1 MDSPTP
7 KTTWAALLSVL
18 GRAGSAFSRRYG
30 HTKPQRLSFLAL
42 IALPTL
48 RHRALAAGE
57 AGFGVG
63 IIPGTG
69 GLFVLE
75 AAAFAF
81 AERFR
86 EFYEAAAQHPDYAG
100 SVCPPDPE
108 DPPVVAVYRH
118 RAGRDGKTESY
129 LVAPFSECLSQ
140 HAWSTSRMG
149 AFARFDPVDAEMTCD
164 ARRIG
169 FVNNS
174 AKTRASR
181 CYFARQM
188 LKGLL
193 PAEAKPVVG
202 LARKAYRQRKT
213 SLAGLPSRLVRVDG
227 QDGRPT
233 HSVDPDGTR
242 VALPESYHE
251 KRKRDLFFDQLD
263 PAVLALLD
271 CYLSREDFW
280 AAATGALY
288 PDELDDRLLVDTKA
302 PTSKWRNRR
311 HARARVERDRLEQ
324 QGQVSMDFG
333 L

>member
-1 MDSPTP
+1 MSSPSP
-7 KTTWAALLSVL
+7 KANWAALLSVL
-18 GRAGSAFSRRYG
+18 GRAAAAFSRRFG
-30 HTKPQRLSFLAL
+30 HTKPQRLCFLAL
-42 IALPTL
+42 LALPAL
-48 RHRALAAGE
+48 RRRALAAGE

-63 IIPGTG
+63 TVCGLD

-75 AAAFAF
+75 AAAFAL
-81 AERFR
+81 AERFE
-86 EFYEAAAQHPDYAG
+86 EFYQAAAQHPDYAG
-100 SVCPPDPE
+100 STCPPDPQ

-129 LVAPFSECLSQ
+129 LVAPFSECISEYG
-140 HAWSTSRMG
+140 WGRSRMG
-149 AFARFDPVDAEMTCD
+149 ELVGFDPVTPDMRCD

-174 AKTRASR
+174 PKTRGSR
-181 CYFARQM
+181 GFFARQT
-188 LKGLL
+188 LKALL
-193 PAEAKPVVG
+193 PAEAKHAVG

-227 QDGRPT
+227 QKGRPT

-242 VALPESYHE
+242 VALPDGYHE
-251 KRKRDLFFDQLD
+251 KSKRDLFFDQLD

-288 PDELDDRLLVDTKA
+288 PDELDDRLLVDTEA
-302 PTSKWRNRR
+302 PTSRWRNRR

-324 QGQVSMDFG
+324 QGQG
-333 L
+333 RLELA